1 LKPEMKLAFL
11 SPCWSGSHYGGVQ
24 LTARLALEALS
35 RGGDSVRFLGYGPA
49 CQPGA
54 HSDGSGHLRELCSRS
69 KTGAAFAALRQRAW
83 PDRLLFWHADL
94 LKLLP
99 FIGARGRR
107 KLLFLHGIEC
117 WRRMDGA
124 LASGLDQIDLFL
136 SNSDFTWQRF
146 IAANPRWA
154 GAKHRTVALGVGT
167 PERNLEPPAKI
178 PAAIMIGRMSS
189 GEGYK
194 GHEEVIGAWPHVLQ
208 AISQAELW
216 IVGGG
221 DAVEDLRALAA
232 ASQAGERIRFFGVV
246 TDAQKE
252 TLLRHSRCL
261 LLPSRGEGFGLVYL
275 EAMRLGRPCLASI
288 HDAGREVVGPP
299 EAGLAVNPGDTEEM
313 AQAITRLLTPGAE
326 WDRWSAAARRRYE
339 SGFTAEHFQRRLV
352 EAVGEEFAA

>member
-1 LKPEMKLAFL
+1 MKLAFL

-208 AISQAELW
+208 AIPEAELW

-221 DAVEDLRALAA
+221 DAAGDLRA
-232 ASQAGERIRFFGVV
+232 Q
-246 TDAQKE
+246 Q
-252 TLLRHSRCL
+252 LRK
-261 LLPSRGEGFGLVYL
+261 P
-275 EAMRLGRPCLASI
+275 
-288 HDAGREVVGPP
+288 
-299 EAGLAVNPGDTEEM
+299 
-313 AQAITRLLTPGAE
+313 
-326 WDRWSAAARRRYE
+326 E
-339 SGFTAEHFQRRLV
+339 SGFVSSASLPMLRKKRCCAIRAAFCCR
-352 EAVGEEFAA
+352 AVARGSALSISKRCVWDAPVWQAFTTPAVKWWGRPKRVWP

>member
-1 LKPEMKLAFL
+1 MKLAFL
-11 SPCWSGSHYGGVQ
+11 SPCWSGPHYGGVQ

-35 RGGDSVRFLGYGPA
+35 RGGNSVRFLGYGPA
-49 CQPGA
+49 CERGA
-54 HSDGSGHLRELCSRS
+54 HSDAVSRDSVELCSRS
-69 KTGAAFAALRQRAW
+69 RRGAAFAALRYRAW

-117 WRRMDGA
+117 WRKMDGA
-124 LASGLDQIDLFL
+124 LASGLDQIDVFL

-154 GAKHRTVALGVGT
+154 GAKHCTIPLGLGT
-167 PERNLEPPAKI
+167 PELNVERPANI
-178 PAAIMIGRMSS
+178 PAAIMIGRMSK

-194 GHEEVIGAWPHVLQ
+194 GHEEVIGAWPRVLQ
-208 AISQAELW
+208 AIPQAELW

-221 DAVEDLRALAA
+221 DAAAGLRALAA
-232 ASQAGERIRFFGVV
+232 VSEAGERIRFFGVV
-246 TDAQKE
+246 SDAQKDR
-252 TLLRHSRCL
+252 LLRHSRCL
-261 LLPSRGEGFGLVYL
+261 VLPSRGEGFGLVYL

-299 EAGLAVNPGDTEEM
+299 EAGLAVDPANPEEL
-313 AQAITRLLTPGAE
+313 AQAIARLLTPGAE
-326 WDRWSAAARRRYE
+326 WERWSAVARRRYE
-339 SGFTAEHFQRRLV
+339 SGFTAVHFQRRLV
-352 EAVGEEFAA
+352 EAVKEELAA